1 MINLI
6 LLSIVFLFIFSNNFK
21 KIENNSEIFISNY
34 ITSLTLSISLIG
46 SISLLL
52 IFIGSVKFPIIL
64 ITLFIFFSYFLL
76 SNTNSNQI
84 TNFFKSF
91 KGFFNT
97 FLGKENA
104 NKYIVFLLFYLYLL
118 SFGPINHPDATTT
131 YIGYPYQFF
140 MKGKHFIDGGLF
152 QGILGISDFANLA
165 FFQEKS
171 IWLIRTIQAIPIFFY
186 CINFS

>member
-6 LLSIVFLFIFSNNFK
+6 LLSMIFYLYFLVILRK
-21 KIENNSEIFISNY
+21 LKIIAKFLY
-34 ITSLTLSISLIG
+34 LITLLLLTLSISLIG

-52 IFIGSVKFPIIL
+52 IFIGSVKFPLIL

-84 TNFFKSF
+84 TNFKSF
-91 KGFFNT
+91 KGFQH

-152 QGILGISDFANLA
+152 QGILGSQIL
-165 FFQEKS
+165 Q
-171 IWLIRTIQAIPIFFY
+171 T
-186 CINFS
+186 